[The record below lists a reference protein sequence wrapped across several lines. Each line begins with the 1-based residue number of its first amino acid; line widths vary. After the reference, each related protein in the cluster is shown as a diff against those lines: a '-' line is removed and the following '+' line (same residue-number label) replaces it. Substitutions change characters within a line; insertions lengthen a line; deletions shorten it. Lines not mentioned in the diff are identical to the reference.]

1 VSEAKVLEYERPEVE
16 VQLPEKQEALQRYED
31 PSSVFLLSE
40 QRDEAQILAAL
51 AGASTDEF
59 VYQFMNADGTPV
71 MEQGK
76 PVAGISIEGVLE
88 LRRLY
93 GGIATRLVNAYEM
106 EMKGEVGVYCQVRGL
121 DKYTGSEA
129 EAAKFVPYMGTRR
142 NGSKYPIRFA
152 LEVAQS
158 KAERNCIRKLL
169 PQGVIRTFIRLK
181 VEGIKEVSAEML
193 GVAKVKGQLMGAQ
206 AAADEETERAR
217 HEPPNGRPP
226 QAPQTQLS
234 PEKMRTI
241 EAAVLKLERQD
252 KRTYADMRTLSWY
265 RVLLIAQGDVEQ
277 ARLVLKA
284 LTAHGDYEG
293 YSSMEDPSEETKEGA
308 KASALQVAYGRVKAA
323 YQKWLTDG
331 EGEKPDAS
339 GEAAPPASSEASPEE
354 ADQESDD
361 PKAEIERRCKAKGIP
376 VEAIKAA
383 TCNHVAATKFH
394 KGLWRV
400 AVDEWVAVYG
410 SARDRVPSAADQ
422 LLANKI
428 KDGTQKEFFGAY
440 TLAHKDKDEEESLAA
455 LRAYT
460 GIGSSGTPTPEQYA
474 MGARLAADI

>member
-1 VSEAKVLEYERPEVE
+1 MSEAKVLEYERPEVE

-252 KRTYADMRTLSWY
+252 KRTYADMRALSWY
-265 RVLLIAQGDVEQ
+265 RVLLIAQGDMEQ

-293 YSSMEDPSEETKEGA
+293 YSSMEDPSEEMKEGA

-323 YQKWLTDG
+323 YQKWLTAG
-331 EGEKPDAS
+331 EAAGEDASAESAPEEADAS
-339 GEAAPPASSEASPEE
+339 GEA
-354 ADQESDD
+354 SDD

-383 TCNHVAATKFH
+383 VCNHVKTERFH

-422 LLANKI
+422 LLANKL

-440 TLAHKDKDEEESLAA
+440 TLAHKDKDEEEALAA

-460 GIGSSGTPTPEQYA
+460 GIGSNGTPTPEQYA

>member
-1 VSEAKVLEYERPEVE
+1 MSEAKVLEYERPEVE

-59 VYQFMNADGTPV
+59 VYQFLHDDGAPV
-71 MEQGK
+71 MQEGK

-93 GGIATRLVNAYEM
+93 GGIATRLVNCYEL
-106 EMKGEVGVYCQVRGL
+106 EMKGELGIYCQVRGL

-129 EAAKFVPYMGTRR
+129 EAAKFVPYMGTRK
-142 NGSKYPIRFA
+142 NGSKYPVRFA
-152 LEVAQS
+152 LEVSQS

-226 QAPQTQLS
+226 QAPPQTQLP

-265 RVLLIAQGDVEQ
+265 RVLLIAQGDMEQ
-277 ARLVLKA
+277 ARLLLKA

-293 YSSMEDPSEETKEGA
+293 YSSMEDPSEEVKEGA

-339 GEAAPPASSEASPEE
+339 QEAAPEEDDASEE
-354 ADQESDD
+354 ASDD

-383 TCNHVAATKFH
+383 TCNHVKVDRFH
-394 KGLWRV
+394 RGLWRV
-400 AVDEWVAVYG
+400 AVEEWVAVYG

-422 LLANKI
+422 LLANKL
-428 KDGTQKEFFGAY
+428 KDNTPKEFFGAY
-440 TLAHKDKDEEESLAA
+440 TLAHKDKDEEEALAA

-460 GIGSSGTPTPEQYA
+460 GIGTNGTPTPEQYA

>member
-59 VYQFMNADGTPV
+59 VYQFLHDDGTPV

-106 EMKGEVGVYCQVRGL
+106 EMKGELGIYCQVRGL

-152 LEVAQS
+152 LEVSQS

-181 VEGIKEVSAEML
+181 VEGTKEVSAEML

-217 HEPPNGRPP
+217 HEPPNGRP
-226 QAPQTQLS
+226 QAPPQTQLS
-234 PEKMRTI
+234 PDKMRTI
-241 EAAVLKLERQD
+241 EAAALKLERQD

-265 RVLLIAQGDVEQ
+265 RVLLIAQGDMEQ
-277 ARLVLKA
+277 ARVILKA

-293 YSSMEDPSEETKEGA
+293 YSSMEDPSEEVKEGA

-323 YQKWLTDG
+323 YQKWLTAG
-331 EGEKPDAS
+331 EAENLDAS
-339 GEAAPPASSEASPEE
+339 EEAETPASSEATP
-354 ADQESDD
+354 DD

-383 TCNHVAATKFH
+383 VCNHVKTERFH

-422 LLANKI
+422 LLANKL
-428 KDGTQKEFFGAY
+428 KDNTPKEFFGAY
-440 TLAHKDKDEEESLAA
+440 TLARKDQDEEDALAA

-460 GIGSSGTPTPEQYA
+460 GIGSTGTPTPEQYA